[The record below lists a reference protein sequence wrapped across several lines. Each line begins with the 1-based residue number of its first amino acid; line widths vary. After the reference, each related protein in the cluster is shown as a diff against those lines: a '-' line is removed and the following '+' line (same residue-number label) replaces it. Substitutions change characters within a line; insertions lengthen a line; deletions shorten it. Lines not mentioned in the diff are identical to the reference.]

1 MITEKY
7 SSKKDYFM
15 RKTLA
20 FLAAASMAVG
30 SVAQA
35 APAADR
41 VAAPIGANEQMG
53 GGDGYF
59 PAVPVLLAFGA
70 IIVGLVLI
78 MDDDDDFID
87 NPFSP

>member
-1 MITEKY
+1 
-7 SSKKDYFM
+7 M
-15 RKTLA
+15 RKTLS
-20 FLAAASMAVG
+20 FLAAGSMVVG
-30 SVAQA
+30 TAAQA

-41 VAAPIGANEQMG
+41 IAAPIGANEQLG

-78 MDDDDDFID
+78 FDDEDDLID
-87 NPFSP
+87 SPDPLPTPTPPVSP

>member
-1 MITEKY
+1 
-7 SSKKDYFM
+7 M

-20 FLAAASMAVG
+20 FLAAGSMVVG
-30 SVAQA
+30 TAAQA

-41 VAAPIGANEQMG
+41 IAAPIGANEQLG

-78 MDDDDDFID
+78 FDDEDDLID
-87 NPFSP
+87 SPDPLPTPTPPVSP

>member
-1 MITEKY
+1 
-7 SSKKDYFM
+7 M

-20 FLAAASMAVG
+20 LIAAASMAVG

-41 VAAPIGANEQMG
+41 AAAPVAASEGMG
-53 GGDGYF
+53 GGEGYY
-59 PAVPVLLAFGA
+59 PAVPVLLAFTA

-78 MDDDDDFID
+78 MDDDNDFID
-87 NPFSP
+87 SPTSP